1 MQLSKR
7 LLALAEMVSEGNV
20 LVDVG
25 CDHGYLPIY
34 LIQNHH
40 IPKAIAMDIGKGPL
54 ERAKDNIKAHGLEGY
69 IETRLSDG
77 LEKLRPGEGD
87 TLLIS
92 GMGGPLIQQILSR
105 GEAEAV
111 LMRELILQPQSDIP
125 GFRKYLSEEGY
136 EILDE
141 NIIYE
146 DGKFYPMMK
155 ASRRTKR
162 VYTPL
167 EYRYGP
173 VLLKKRHPILREYL
187 VKEAENLRMIQERL
201 RHMDSGKASVRLEEI
216 KEEMQLV
223 QAALETYE

>member
-7 LLALAEMVSEGNV
+7 LLALAEMISSGNV

-40 IPKAIAMDIGKGPL
+40 IPRAIAMDIGKGPL
-54 ERAKDNIKAHGLEGY
+54 ERAKNNIKAYGLEGY
-69 IETRLSDG
+69 IETRLSNG
-77 LEKLRPGEGD
+77 LEMLQPGEGD

-92 GMGGPLIQQILSR
+92 GMGGPLIQQILSNGKR
-105 GEAEAV
+105 TAE
-111 LMRELILQPQSDIP
+111 MMKELILQPQSDIP
-125 GFRKYLSEEGY
+125 GFRRYLLQEGY
-136 EILDE
+136 DITEE

-155 ASRRTKR
+155 VCRQQGRT
-162 VYTPL
+162 YTPL

-173 VLLKKRHPILREYL
+173 LLLKNRNSILKKYL
-187 VKEAENLRMIQERL
+187 LKEEENLKIIQDQLKNMNSE
-201 RHMDSGKASVRLEEI
+201 KASVRLDEI
-216 KEEMQLV
+216 KEEMQFV
-223 QAALETYE
+223 QAALKIYE